1 MVLALDGDSTM
12 TSLVPPPL
20 AVAPLLALAPVVRAA
35 FAAALAAPAAVPVF
49 VFAVPVL
56 GGTLFPSSHLRH
68 DRPYRTL
75 PVTRRPSAETAGPV
89 RCVPDGSPYYA
100 ADFATAG

>member
-1 MVLALDGDSTM
+1 MVRALDGDSTM

-20 AVAPLLALAPVVRAA
+20 PGAPWPAPVLRAA
-35 FAAALAAPAAVPVF
+35 FGGALAAPAAVPVF

-56 GGTLFPSSHLRH
+56 GGTLFPSSHLRR

-75 PVTRRPSAETAGPV
+75 PVTRRPSAETAGLV
-89 RCVPDGSPYYA
+89 RCVPDGAPYCA

>member
-12 TSLVPPPL
+12 TSLVPPPPL
-20 AVAPLLALAPVVRAA
+20 PLVVALPVRAA
-35 FAAALAAPAAVPVF
+35 FDGAFAVPVPVF

-56 GGTLFPSSHLRH
+56 GGTLFPSSHSRR

-75 PVTRRPSAETAGPV
+75 PVTRRPSAETTSPV
-89 RCVPDGSPYYA
+89 RCVPAASPYYA
-100 ADFATAG
+100 AEFDTAG

>member
-20 AVAPLLALAPVVRAA
+20 PVAAALLLALALPVRAA
-35 FAAALAAPAAVPVF
+35 AFDGAFAVPVL
-49 VFAVPVL
+49 VVPVL
-56 GGTLFPSSHLRH
+56 GGTLFPSSHSRR

-75 PVTRRPSAETAGPV
+75 PVTRRPSAETTGPV
-89 RCVPDGSPYYA
+89 RCVPVGSPR
-100 ADFATAG
+100 FNTAG